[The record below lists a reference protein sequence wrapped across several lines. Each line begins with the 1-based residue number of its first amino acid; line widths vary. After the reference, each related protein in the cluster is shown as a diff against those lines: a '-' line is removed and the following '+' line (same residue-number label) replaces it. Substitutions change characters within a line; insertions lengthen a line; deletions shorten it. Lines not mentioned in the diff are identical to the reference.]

1 MYTFQPPA
9 DSVWCTVRL
18 GAFALLIVGLM
29 GGASPFELQADARRT
44 AHGDSL
50 CDPSRIPT
58 VRDGVEALDDDE
70 PGRAV
75 RLLQSVVSADPGC
88 YTRAHG
94 SAAYWLGVASAQ
106 SGNSAQQL
114 EVWKRG
120 VAAVLGSERPL
131 DVRLA
136 NAYIYRVFSTQRGIE
151 YQQAARAYLALLDQA
166 GRRPLAGWEQSI
178 LAQHLRLVAVLLPP
192 AARQRTGL
200 QATIDPSTLSS
211 LPAQCGRELV
221 AWWRGQDPLPAT
233 PTNERL
239 EEHLERVVH
248 AQSQF
253 ETDGRI
259 DERGD
264 IYVRLGAPSRQTS
277 IQFNSIRFNESALS
291 FDSRFSMSDFKS
303 GQFWVYDGISRA
315 TQYLF
320 IEDRRG
326 VYKVGDVVSMF
337 PQSLQRG
344 FSSSPRGQ
352 EAAAV
357 FVRAMAEAYSQLA
370 VYHDRYHSL
379 NQRLSNYTLD
389 LDAGTTGSVTR
400 GTRTVLNFARRTL
413 LDVKQSDIFHR
424 QQRDRSTPRV
434 HSSRP
439 APYRTIPIAVR
450 HARFLR
456 SDGATRVEVYWS
468 ASYNGLAGTS
478 DVAPPDRYLIAT
490 SIVQRGDDGRPLTT
504 RYRSNVV
511 KAGRTEGIAFLS
523 PQTYRLR
530 AQPQQAFR
538 LDLQWNQ
545 YEAEAETRTPR
556 PGEVMGRYI
565 WQSDTLRALDPN
577 PKMLLLSDIRPM
589 VIPSVPD
596 GGAVEEAALP
606 YPFRFVGPETSLA
619 LYFEVYHLAFD
630 TTDRTRYTVEYEVRR
645 QAPGGRLTRL
655 ARGDDTPS
663 TATTAQYEGTTRTAN
678 EYIVLDLS
686 AWDGQR
692 DLTVTVRVTDM
703 VTGQQAQRSIDFDTS
718 R

>member
-1 MYTFQPPA
+1 VLGVLVA
-9 DSVWCTVRL
+9 GLIGSVTP
-18 GAFALLIVGLM
+18 I
-29 GGASPFELQADARRT
+29 QAEARQKARS
-44 AHGDSL
+44 DSL
-50 CDPSRIPT
+50 CKASSIPT
-58 VRDGVEALDDDE
+58 VQEGIDALDDD

-75 RLLQSVVSADPGC
+75 QLLQSVTSADPGC
-88 YTRAHG
+88 YTEAHG
-94 SAAYWLGVASAQ
+94 SAAYWLGVASGE
-106 SGNSAQQL
+106 SGNRREQL
-114 EVWKRG
+114 EAWKEG

-136 NAYIYRVFSTQRGIE
+136 NAYIHRVFSTQRGIE
-151 YQQAARAYLALLDQA
+151 YQQATRAYLALLNQA
-166 GRRPLAGWEQSI
+166 GRRPLAAWEEPL
-178 LAQHLRLVAVLLPP
+178 LAQQLRLVAVLLPP
-192 AARQRTGL
+192 AIRQRTGL
-200 QATIDPSTLSS
+200 QAPIDPPTVSA

-233 PTNERL
+233 PANERL
-239 EEHLERVVH
+239 EEHLERVTH
-248 AQSQF
+248 AKSQF

-259 DERGD
+259 DERGE
-264 IYVRLGAPSRQTS
+264 IYVRLGAPSRQTT

-326 VYKVGDVVSMF
+326 VYEIGDVVSMF

-413 LDVKQSDIFHR
+413 LDVKQSDVFHR
-424 QQRDRSTPRV
+424 QQRERSTPRV
-434 HSSRP
+434 HSGKP
-439 APYRTIPIAVR
+439 APYQTIPVAVR

-456 SDGATRVEVYWS
+456 PNGSTQVEVYWS
-468 ASYNGLAGTS
+468 AAYNELAGAS
-478 DVAPPDRYLIAT
+478 DTEPPDRYLIAT
-490 SIVQRGDDGRPLTT
+490 SMVQRGDDGQPLTT

-511 KAGRTEGIAFLS
+511 EAGRADGTAVLS
-523 PQTYRLR
+523 PQTYRLS

-538 LDLQWNQ
+538 IDLQWDQ

-556 PGEVMGRYI
+556 PGEIMGRYI

-577 PKMLLLSDIRPM
+577 PDTLLLSDIRPM
-589 VIPSVPD
+589 VVPSGME
-596 GGAVEEAALP
+596 GGALDEAALP
-606 YPFRFVGPETSLA
+606 YPFRFIGPETSLA

-630 TTDRTRYTVEYEVRR
+630 ATDRTRYTVEYEVRR
-645 QAPGGRLTRL
+645 QAPGEERPPGP

-663 TATTAQYEGTTRTAN
+663 TATTAQYEGTTRTAK
-678 EYIVLDLS
+678 EYVLLDLS
-686 AWDGQR
+686 AWEGQR
-692 DLTVTVRVTDM
+692 DLTVTVRVTDT
-703 VTGQQAQRSIDFDTS
+703 VTGQAVQRSIDFDAS